1 MLILYMIFFLP
12 QTLPDEILRWLGG
25 GLNSLGDSTAV
36 GAVQGA
42 LGTTYGRNASTG
54 EAPGKLGGRGGGGS
68 KPAPKDP
75 VDGGGDGGNKTMT
88 NAQGV
93 EPNGGGGS
101 GKGGGSRTVPPMSS
115 APGLGA
121 AITGLASAKIG
132 KALGNQWKQSRPQTP
147 PTGGTGN
154 DVRPPTKSTPEKL

>member
-1 MLILYMIFFLP
+1 
-12 QTLPDEILRWLGG
+12 
-25 GLNSLGDSTAV
+25 
-36 GAVQGA
+36 
-42 LGTTYGRNASTG
+42 
-54 EAPGKLGGRGGGGS
+54 
-68 KPAPKDP
+68 
-75 VDGGGDGGNKTMT
+75 MT

-93 EPNGGGGS
+93 EPSGGGGS

>member
-1 MLILYMIFFLP
+1 MIN
-12 QTLPDEILRWLGG
+12 E
-25 GLNSLGDSTAV
+25 
-36 GAVQGA
+36 
-42 LGTTYGRNASTG
+42 
-54 EAPGKLGGRGGGGS
+54 
-68 KPAPKDP
+68 KDP

-93 EPNGGGGS
+93 EPSGGGGS

-132 KALGNQWKQSRPQTP
+132 KALGNRVAAKQSKAQTP
-147 PTGGTGN
+147 PTG
-154 DVRPPTKSTPEKL
+154 SITPSPRQNPKIK